1 MDDPSDAEL
10 LAALRLAGA
19 PATEADL
26 PLVRLVHGAFA
37 PAMAVL
43 MADEVARLPLEA
55 DLDPSRA
62 PR

>member
-1 MDDPSDAEL
+1 MTEPSDAEL
-10 LAALRLAGA
+10 LAALRIAGA

-26 PLVRLVHGAFA
+26 PLLRLVHGAFA
-37 PAMAVL
+37 PAMDALMTDAV
-43 MADEVARLPLEA
+43 AALPAEP